1 MSSFANA
8 LFTPYNYIVLHIILL
23 VINAYCIHV
32 KVYYASY
39 CVFVYY

>member
-8 LFTPYNYIVLHIILL
+8 LFTPYNYIELHIIPL
-23 VINAYCIHV
+23 VINCIHM

-39 CVFVYY
+39 CVFVYN